1 MALLLV
7 IPLSNLFA
15 RFITKSGFYIVGAVM
30 MLLSTSCL
38 SSAILLDAPQ
48 LSLIVAIGDIAGAV
62 AFGFYFLLWFSQCQW
77 FQPMFVLGSF
87 VAASFIAALP
97 SSFCSSLTLN
107 GVLIAGCIFGVMA
120 VGLLYAGLRLL
131 CNANHMK
138 NLPKAESKEQSFPG
152 MLWRIVVLMAA
163 QRLVFAFNEGSLAV
177 AVFGTGSNSSVGY
190 LVVILAIALY
200 IMLSWTRMTLI
211 ILARYTTPI
220 LGIAFLVIPRDSLAL
235 MTISNMLASGFCAAV
250 DTTVVLLLAMLCH
263 CANSSHE
270 WLKKFGLVYG
280 IGYLCV
286 AAGESLSLLSM
297 FLGVH
302 EIIFGAMAV
311 MAAIALFVMLPDS
324 SMVSSWFSVLQ
335 IFDVSEKAYG
345 EEGSNK
351 LTPVRDYH
359 VLARQY
365 GLTLREEEVLELIA
379 SGKTSME
386 ISEQLVVSHETV
398 RTHRRHIY
406 AKFDV
411 RGEDDLKKLLS

>member
-1 MALLLV
+1 MVFNRKTLAILCLFSLGFALLNAWEEIFFLNTHITYNVSFSSHQLYFASKGMALLLV

-177 AVFGTGSNSSVGY
+177 AVFGTGSNSQ
-190 LVVILAIALY
+190 
-200 IMLSWTRMTLI
+200 
-211 ILARYTTPI
+211 
-220 LGIAFLVIPRDSLAL
+220 D
-235 MTISNMLASGFCAAV
+235 N
-250 DTTVVLLLAMLCH
+250 H
-263 CANSSHE
+263 
-270 WLKKFGLVYG
+270 K
-280 IGYLCV
+280 
-286 AAGESLSLLSM
+286 
-297 FLGVH
+297 
-302 EIIFGAMAV
+302 
-311 MAAIALFVMLPDS
+311 
-324 SMVSSWFSVLQ
+324 
-335 IFDVSEKAYG
+335 
-345 EEGSNK
+345 
-351 LTPVRDYH
+351 
-359 VLARQY
+359 
-365 GLTLREEEVLELIA
+365 
-379 SGKTSME
+379 
-386 ISEQLVVSHETV
+386 VSH
-398 RTHRRHIY
+398 
-406 AKFDV
+406 
-411 RGEDDLKKLLS
+411 